1 MFKLIDKIES
11 NEIGKPYSDDAFLV
25 MPSLAAVCDGG
36 TSKSDHRVLNEY
48 GSDAMWLSNVFLKNL
63 KTAEESRT
71 DNDWKK
77 LLRRAAELTIR
88 DFEAAGADKTKLEKY
103 ELPNSTLVM
112 AMRHIDNPEKITLVN
127 IADGVIIYRENN
139 EIKLLS
145 GSPVLKA
152 IEKKREEKLVNALQA
167 GQPLS
172 RESFIPA
179 MREDINAINTPKGF
193 ASVDLSLD
201 WIEHPDIRVCETVQK
216 NNDAFLLAT
225 DGMTRIFDLYKKYD
239 YKTFYNKSLSEG
251 LSNILKEIRKIET
264 KDKERIKYPRLKTS
278 DDICAI
284 ICI

>member
-88 DFEAAGADKTKLEKY
+88 DFEMTGADKTGLEKY